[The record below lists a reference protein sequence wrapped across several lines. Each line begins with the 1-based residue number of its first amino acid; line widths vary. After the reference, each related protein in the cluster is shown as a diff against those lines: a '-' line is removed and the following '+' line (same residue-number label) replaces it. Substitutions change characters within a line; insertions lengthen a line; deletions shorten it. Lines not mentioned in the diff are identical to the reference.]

1 MGITASI
8 AQPTVISGSTVTGEQ
23 PKVTRMEVPGIKGA
37 DGDITWQGEWSSATT
52 YTQNE
57 AVQYNG
63 SAYVALQGNSN
74 LIPSSNAS
82 AWSVMTS
89 KGDTG
94 ATGATGSAG
103 TVTIGST
110 TTGSTGGSA
119 SVLNSGT
126 SSEAVLNFTLPK
138 GASGNSGATGAIGQT
153 GPTGAAGDNATIT
166 IGTVTTTA
174 PGSAATV
181 ANAGTDTAAQ
191 LNFSI
196 PRGVQGAQGTFR
208 WMGAY
213 NASTVYAIND
223 VVYYNGS
230 SYVAIVAQTQ
240 GNTPTDTSKWEKMA
254 SAGAEGGAI
263 GSMEDTNVSVDVDD
277 AAILMYNDTS
287 SKWEDNNVF
296 GTNRSALRLDGG
308 TF

>member
-1 MGITASI
+1 MPITASI
-8 AQPTVISGSTVTGEQ
+8 APPNVIAGSTITGDQ

-57 AVQYNG
+57 AIQYIG

-74 LIPSSNAS
+74 IIPTSDTAV
-82 AWSVMTS
+82 WSVMTL

-94 ATGATGSAG
+94 AVGETGSAG
-103 TVTIGST
+103 TLTVGTV
-110 TTGSTGGSA
+110 TTGSAGGSV
-119 SVLNSGT
+119 SVLNTGT
-126 SSEAVLNFTLPK
+126 STAAVLNFTIPK
-138 GASGNSGATGAIGQT
+138 GVAGNSGATGSIGNT

-166 IGTVTTTA
+166 IGTITTGA
-174 PGSAATV
+174 PGSSATV

-196 PRGVQGAQGTFR
+196 PRGAQGAQGTFR

-213 NASTVYAIND
+213 DATTVYAVND

-230 SYVAIVAQTQ
+230 SYVAIANAV

-263 GSMEDTNVSVDVDD
+263 GSMEDTNVSVGVED

-287 SKWEDNNVF
+287 SKWEDNQVF

>member
-1 MGITASI
+1 MPITASI
-8 AQPTVISGSTVTGEQ
+8 AAPNVIAGSTITGEQ

-94 ATGATGSAG
+94 AAGAVGSAGTLTVGTVTTGSAG
-103 TVTIGST
+103 GSV
-110 TTGSTGGSA
+110 
-119 SVLNSGT
+119 SVLNTGT
-126 SSEAVLNFTLPK
+126 STDAVLNFTIPK
-138 GASGNSGATGAIGQT
+138 GVAGNSGATGAIGQT
-153 GPTGAAGDNATIT
+153 GPTGSAGDNATIT
-166 IGTVTTTA
+166 IGTITTGA
-174 PGSAATV
+174 PGSSATV

-213 NASTVYAIND
+213 NASTVYATND

-230 SYVAIVAQTQ
+230 SYVAIANAV

-263 GSMEDTNVSVDVDD
+263 GSMEDTNVSVGVED

-287 SKWEDNNVF
+287 SKWEDNQVF

>member
-1 MGITASI
+1 MPITASI
-8 AQPTVISGSTVTGEQ
+8 AAPNVIAGSTITGEQ

-74 LIPSSNAS
+74 LIPTSDTAV
-82 AWSVMTS
+82 WSVMTL

-94 ATGATGSAG
+94 AVGATGSAG
-103 TVTIGST
+103 TLTVGTV
-110 TTGSTGGSA
+110 TTGSAGGNA

-126 SSEAVLNFTLPK
+126 SSDAVLNFTLPK
-138 GASGNSGATGAIGQT
+138 GAAGNSGATGAIGNT
-153 GPTGAAGDNATIT
+153 GPTGSAGDNATIN
-166 IGTVTTTA
+166 IGTITTGA
-174 PGSAATV
+174 PGSSATV
-181 ANAGTDTAAQ
+181 ANAGSDTAAV

-213 NASTVYAIND
+213 DASTVYATND

-230 SYVAIVAQTQ
+230 SYVAIANAV
-240 GNTPTDTSKWEKMA
+240 GNTPTDTSKWEKMS

-263 GSMEDTNVSVDVDD
+263 GSMEDTNVSVGVED

-287 SKWEDNNVF
+287 SKWEDKQVF

>member
-1 MGITASI
+1 MPITASI
-8 AQPTVISGSTVTGEQ
+8 AQPNVIAGSTITGDQ

-37 DGDITWQGEWSSATT
+37 DGDITWQGEWSTATT

-63 SAYVALQGNSN
+63 SAYVALQGNSEI
-74 LIPSSNAS
+74 IPTSDTAV
-82 AWSVMTS
+82 WSVMTL

-94 ATGATGSAG
+94 VAGATGSSGTLAVG
-103 TVTIGST
+103 TVT
-110 TTGSTGGSA
+110 TGSAGGSV
-119 SVLNSGT
+119 SVLNTGT
-126 SSEAVLNFTLPK
+126 STAAVLDFTIPK
-138 GASGNSGATGAIGQT
+138 GVAGNSGATGSIGNT

-166 IGTVTTTA
+166 IGTITTGQ
-174 PGSAATV
+174 PGSSATV

-191 LNFSI
+191 LNFTI

-213 NASTVYAIND
+213 NAATVYATND

-230 SYVAIVAQTQ
+230 SYVAIANAV
-240 GNTPTDTSKWEKMA
+240 GNVPTDTSKWEKMA

-277 AAILMYNDTS
+277 AAILMFNDS
-287 SKWEDNNVF
+287 NDKWEDKNPF
-296 GTNRSALRLDGG
+296 GTSLSALQLDGG
-308 TF
+308 SF

>member
-1 MGITASI
+1 MPITASI
-8 AQPTVISGSTVTGEQ
+8 AQPNVIAGSTITGEQ

-37 DGDITWQGEWSSATT
+37 DGDITWQGEWSTSTT

-63 SAYVALQGNSN
+63 SAYVALQGNSEI
-74 LIPSSNAS
+74 IPTSNTAV
-82 AWSVMTS
+82 WSVMTL

-94 ATGATGSAG
+94 AVGETGSAG
-103 TVTIGST
+103 TLTVGTV
-110 TTGSTGGSA
+110 TTGSAGGSV
-119 SVLNSGT
+119 SVLNTGT
-126 SSEAVLNFTLPK
+126 STAAVLDFTIPK
-138 GASGNSGATGAIGQT
+138 GVAGNSGATGAIGNT

-166 IGTVTTTA
+166 IGTITTGQ
-174 PGSAATV
+174 PGSSATV

-191 LNFSI
+191 LNFTI

-213 NASTVYAIND
+213 NAATVYATND
-223 VVYYNGS
+223 VVYFNGS
-230 SYVAIVAQTQ
+230 SYVAIANAV

-277 AAILMYNDTS
+277 AAILMFNDS
-287 SKWEDNNVF
+287 NDKWEDKNPF
-296 GTNRSALRLDGG
+296 GTSLSALQLDGG
-308 TF
+308 SF

>member
-1 MGITASI
+1 MPITASI
-8 AQPTVISGSTVTGEQ
+8 AQPSVIAGSTITGDQ

-37 DGDITWQGEWSSATT
+37 DGDITWQGEWSTSTT

-63 SAYVALQGNSN
+63 SAYVALQGNSEI
-74 LIPSSNAS
+74 IPTSDTAV
-82 AWSVMTS
+82 WSVMTS
-89 KGDTG
+89 KGDIG
-94 ATGATGSAG
+94 ATGADGSAGTLAVGTVTTGSAG
-103 TVTIGST
+103 GSV
-110 TTGSTGGSA
+110 
-119 SVLNSGT
+119 SVLNTGT
-126 SSEAVLNFTLPK
+126 STAAVLNFTIPK
-138 GASGNSGATGAIGQT
+138 GVAGNSGATGAIGNT
-153 GPTGAAGDNATIT
+153 GPIGSAGDNATIT
-166 IGTVTTTA
+166 IGTITTGQ
-174 PGSAATV
+174 PGSSATV

-191 LNFSI
+191 LNFTI

-213 NASTVYAIND
+213 NASTVYATND
-223 VVYYNGS
+223 VVYFNGS
-230 SYVAIVAQTQ
+230 SYVAIANAV

-277 AAILMYNDTS
+277 AAILMYNDTN

-296 GTNRSALRLDGG
+296 GTNRSSLRLDGG

>member
-1 MGITASI
+1 MPITASI
-8 AQPTVISGSTVTGEQ
+8 AAPNVIAGSTITGEQ

-37 DGDITWQGEWSSATT
+37 DGDITWQGEWSTATT

-82 AWSVMTS
+82 SWSVMTS

-103 TVTIGST
+103 TVTIGTT
-110 TTGSTGGSA
+110 TTGSAGGNA
-119 SVLNSGT
+119 SVSNSGT
-126 SSEAVLNFTLPK
+126 SSDAVLSFTLPK
-138 GASGNSGATGAIGQT
+138 GASGTAGVQGSIGLTGATGAV
-153 GPTGAAGDNATIT
+153 GDNATIT
-166 IGTVTTTA
+166 IGTVTTGQ
-174 PGSAATV
+174 PGSAVTV
-181 ANAGTDTAAQ
+181 ANAGTDTAAT

-196 PRGVQGAQGTFR
+196 PRGAQGAQGTFR

-213 NASTVYAIND
+213 NNATVYATND

-230 SYVAIVAQTQ
+230 SYVGIANTT
-240 GNTPTDTSKWEKMA
+240 GNIPTDTSKWEKMA

-263 GSMEDTNVSVDVDD
+263 GSMEDTNVSVGVDD

-287 SKWEDNNVF
+287 SKWEDNQVF
-296 GTNRSALRLDGG
+296 GTNRAALQLDGG

>member
-1 MGITASI
+1 MPITASI
-8 AQPTVISGSTVTGEQ
+8 APPSVIAGSTITGEQ

-57 AVQYNG
+57 AIQYNG

-74 LIPSSNAS
+74 IIPTSDTAV
-82 AWSVMTS
+82 WSVMTS

-103 TVTIGST
+103 TVTIGTT
-110 TTGSTGGSA
+110 TTGSAGGNA

-138 GASGNSGATGAIGQT
+138 GVSGTAGVQGSIGLTGA
-153 GPTGAAGDNATIT
+153 TGAAGDNATIT
-166 IGTVTTTA
+166 IGTVTTGQ
-174 PGSAATV
+174 PGSSATV

-213 NASTVYAIND
+213 DASTVYATND

-230 SYVAIVAQTQ
+230 SYVAIANAV
-240 GNTPTDTSKWEKMA
+240 GNVPTDTSKWEKMA

-263 GSMEDTNVSVDVDD
+263 GSMEDTNVSVGVED
-277 AAILMYNDTS
+277 AAILMYNDTN
-287 SKWEDNNVF
+287 SKWEDNQVF

>member
-1 MGITASI
+1 MPITASI
-8 AQPTVISGSTVTGEQ
+8 AQPSVIAGSTITGDQ

-37 DGDITWQGEWSSATT
+37 DGDITWQGEWSTSTT

-63 SAYVALQGNSN
+63 SAYVALQGNSEI
-74 LIPSSNAS
+74 IPTSDTAV
-82 AWSVMTS
+82 WSVMTL
-89 KGDTG
+89 KGDIG
-94 ATGATGSAG
+94 ATGAAGSAGTLTVGTVTTGSAG
-103 TVTIGST
+103 GSV
-110 TTGSTGGSA
+110 
-119 SVLNSGT
+119 SVLNTGT
-126 SSEAVLNFTLPK
+126 STAAVLDFTIPK
-138 GASGNSGATGAIGQT
+138 GVAGNSGATGSIGNT

-166 IGTVTTTA
+166 IGTITTGQ
-174 PGSAATV
+174 PGSSATV

-191 LNFSI
+191 LNFTI

-213 NASTVYAIND
+213 NAATVYATND
-223 VVYYNGS
+223 VVYFNGS
-230 SYVAIVAQTQ
+230 SYVAIANAV

-277 AAILMYNDTS
+277 AAILMFNDS
-287 SKWEDNNVF
+287 NDKWEDKNPF
-296 GTNRSALRLDGG
+296 GTSLSALQLDGG
-308 TF
+308 NF

>member
-1 MGITASI
+1 MPITASI
-8 AQPTVISGSTVTGEQ
+8 AAPNVIAGSTITGDQ

-63 SAYVALQGNSN
+63 SAYVALQGNSEI
-74 LIPSSNAS
+74 IPTSDTAV
-82 AWSVMTS
+82 WSVMTS

-94 ATGATGSAG
+94 ATGAIGSAG
-103 TVTIGST
+103 TVTIGT
-110 TTGSTGGSA
+110 TSTGSAGGNA
-119 SVLNSGT
+119 SVSNSGT

-138 GASGNSGATGAIGQT
+138 GASGTAGIQGSIGLT
-153 GPTGAAGDNATIT
+153 GPTGSAGDNATIT
-166 IGTVTTTA
+166 IGTITTGA
-174 PGSAATV
+174 PGSSATV

-213 NASTVYAIND
+213 NASTVYATND
-223 VVYYNGS
+223 VVYFNGS
-230 SYVAIVAQTQ
+230 SYVAIANAV

-277 AAILMYNDTS
+277 AAILMFNDS
-287 SKWEDNNVF
+287 NDKWEDNNVF

>member
-1 MGITASI
+1 MPITASI
-8 AQPTVISGSTVTGEQ
+8 AAPNVIAGSTITGDQ

-74 LIPSSNAS
+74 LIPTSDTAV
-82 AWSVMTS
+82 WSVMTS
-89 KGDTG
+89 KGDIG
-94 ATGATGSAG
+94 ATGADGSAGTLTVGTVTTGSAG
-103 TVTIGST
+103 GSV
-110 TTGSTGGSA
+110 
-119 SVLNSGT
+119 SVLNTGT
-126 SSEAVLNFTLPK
+126 STDAVLNFTIPK
-138 GASGNSGATGAIGQT
+138 GVAGNSGATGAIGNT
-153 GPTGAAGDNATIT
+153 GPTGAVGDNATIT
-166 IGTVTTTA
+166 IGTVTTGA
-174 PGSAATV
+174 PGSAVTV
-181 ANAGTDTAAQ
+181 ANAGTDTAAT

-213 NASTVYAIND
+213 NNSTVYATND

-230 SYVAIVAQTQ
+230 SYVGIANAV
-240 GNTPTDTSKWEKMA
+240 GNIPTDTSKWEKMA

-263 GSMEDTNVSVDVDD
+263 GSMEDTNVSVGVED

-287 SKWEDNNVF
+287 SKWEDNQVF
-296 GTNRSALRLDGG
+296 GTNRNALRLDGG

>member
-1 MGITASI
+1 MPITASI
-8 AQPTVISGSTVTGEQ
+8 APPNVIAGSTITGDQ

-63 SAYVALQGNSN
+63 SAYVALQGNSEI
-74 LIPSSNAS
+74 IPTSDTAV
-82 AWSVMTS
+82 WSVMTS

-94 ATGATGSAG
+94 ATGAIGSAG
-103 TVTIGST
+103 TVTIGT
-110 TTGSTGGSA
+110 TSTGSAGGNA
-119 SVLNSGT
+119 SVSNSGT
-126 SSEAVLNFTLPK
+126 SSEAVLNFTVPK
-138 GASGNSGATGAIGQT
+138 GVSGTAGIQGSIGLTGA
-153 GPTGAAGDNATIT
+153 TGAAGDNATIA
-166 IGTVTTTA
+166 IGTVTTGQ
-174 PGSAATV
+174 PGSSATV
-181 ANAGTDTAAQ
+181 SNAGTDTAAT

-213 NASTVYAIND
+213 NASTVYATND

-230 SYVAIVAQTQ
+230 SYVAIANAV

-277 AAILMYNDTS
+277 AAILMYNDTN

-296 GTNRSALRLDGG
+296 GTNRSSLRLDGG

>member
-1 MGITASI
+1 MPITASI
-8 AQPTVISGSTVTGEQ
+8 AQPSVIAGSTITGDQ

-37 DGDITWQGEWSSATT
+37 DGDITWQGEWSTATT

-63 SAYVALQGNSN
+63 SAYVALQGNSEI
-74 LIPSSNAS
+74 IPTSDTAV
-82 AWSVMTS
+82 WSVMTS
-89 KGDTG
+89 KGDIG
-94 ATGATGSAG
+94 ATGADGSAGTLAVGTVTTGSAG
-103 TVTIGST
+103 GSV
-110 TTGSTGGSA
+110 
-119 SVLNSGT
+119 SVLNTGT
-126 SSEAVLNFTLPK
+126 STAAVLNFTIPK
-138 GASGNSGATGAIGQT
+138 GVAGNSGATGAIGNT
-153 GPTGAAGDNATIT
+153 GPIGSAGDNATIT
-166 IGTVTTTA
+166 IGTITTGQ
-174 PGSAATV
+174 PGSSATV

-213 NASTVYAIND
+213 NASTVYATND
-223 VVYYNGS
+223 VVYYSGS
-230 SYVAIVAQTQ
+230 SYVAIANAV

-277 AAILMYNDTS
+277 AAILMFNDS
-287 SKWEDNNVF
+287 NDKWEDKNPF
-296 GTNRSALRLDGG
+296 GTSLSALQLDGG
-308 TF
+308 NF

>member
-1 MGITASI
+1 MPITASI
-8 AQPTVISGSTVTGEQ
+8 AAPNVIAGSTITGDQ

-63 SAYVALQGNSN
+63 SAYVALQG
-74 LIPSSNAS
+74 SSNIIPTSDTAV
-82 AWSVMTS
+82 WSVMTL

-94 ATGATGSAG
+94 PAGATGSAG
-103 TVTIGST
+103 TVTIGTT
-110 TTGSTGGSA
+110 TTGSAGGNA

-126 SSEAVLNFTLPK
+126 SSDADLNFTLPK
-138 GASGNSGATGAIGQT
+138 GAAGNSGATGAIGQT
-153 GPTGAAGDNATIT
+153 GPTGSAGDNASIT
-166 IGTVTTTA
+166 IGTITTGE
-174 PGSAATV
+174 PGSSATV
-181 ANAGTDTAAQ
+181 ANAGSDTAAV

-213 NASTVYAIND
+213 NAATVYATND

-230 SYVAIVAQTQ
+230 SYVAIANTT
-240 GNTPTDTSKWEKMA
+240 GNVPTDTSKWEKMA

-263 GSMEDTNVSVDVDD
+263 GSMEDTNVSVSVDD

>member
-1 MGITASI
+1 MPITASI
-8 AQPTVISGSTVTGEQ
+8 AAPNVIAGSTITGEQ

-63 SAYVALQGNSN
+63 SAYVALQG
-74 LIPSSNAS
+74 SSNIIPTSDTAV
-82 AWSVMTS
+82 WSVMTL

-103 TVTIGST
+103 TVTIGTT
-110 TTGSTGGSA
+110 TTGSAGGNA

-126 SSEAVLNFTLPK
+126 SSDAVLNFTLPK
-138 GASGNSGATGAIGQT
+138 GAAGNSGATGAIGQT
-153 GPTGAAGDNATIT
+153 GPTGSAGDNASIT
-166 IGTVTTTA
+166 IGTITTGE
-174 PGSAATV
+174 PGSSATV
-181 ANAGTDTAAQ
+181 ANAGSDTAAV

-213 NASTVYAIND
+213 NASTVYATND

-230 SYVAIVAQTQ
+230 SYVAIANAV

-263 GSMEDTNVSVDVDD
+263 GSMEDTNVSVSVDD

>member
-1 MGITASI
+1 MPITASI
-8 AQPTVISGSTVTGEQ
+8 AAPNVIAGSTITGEQ

-74 LIPSSNAS
+74 IIPTSDTAV
-82 AWSVMTS
+82 WSVMTL

-94 ATGATGSAG
+94 AVGATGSAG
-103 TVTIGST
+103 TIAVGTV
-110 TTGSTGGSA
+110 TTGSAGGSV

-126 SSEAVLNFTLPK
+126 STDAVLNFTIPK
-138 GASGNSGATGAIGQT
+138 GVAGNSGATGAIGNT

-166 IGTVTTTA
+166 IGTITTGA
-174 PGSAATV
+174 PGSSATV

-196 PRGVQGAQGTFR
+196 PRGAQGAQGTFR

-213 NASTVYAIND
+213 NNSTVYAIND

-230 SYVAIVAQTQ
+230 SYVVIVAQAQ
-240 GNTPTDTSKWEKMA
+240 GNLPTDTSKWEKMA
-254 SAGAEGGAI
+254 AAGAEGGAI
-263 GSMEDTNVSVDVDD
+263 GSMEDTNVSVEVDD
-277 AAILMYNDTS
+277 AAILMFNDS
-287 SKWEDNNVF
+287 NDKWEDKNPF
-296 GTNRSALRLDGG
+296 GTSLSALQLDGG
-308 TF
+308 NF

>member
-1 MGITASI
+1 MPITASI
-8 AQPTVISGSTVTGEQ
+8 AAPSVIAGSTITGDQ

-82 AWSVMTS
+82 SWSVMTS
-89 KGDTG
+89 KGDAG

-103 TVTIGST
+103 TVTVGTT

-126 SSEAVLNFTLPK
+126 SSNAVLNFTIPT
-138 GASGNSGATGAIGQT
+138 GNTGQQGTTGNT
-153 GPTGAAGDNATIT
+153 GPTGSTGAVGDNATIQ
-166 IGTVTTTA
+166 IGTISTLA
-174 PGSAATV
+174 ANANATV
-181 ANAGTDTAAQ
+181 ANAGTDTAAV
-191 LNFSI
+191 LNFGL
-196 PRGVQGAQGTFR
+196 PMGQTGAQGTFR
-208 WMGAY
+208 WKGAY
-213 NASTVYAIND
+213 NNTYVYGTND
-223 VVYYNGS
+223 VAYYNGS
-230 SYVAIVAQTQ
+230 SYVAIVGTV
-240 GNTPTDTSKWEKMA
+240 GNIPTNTSYWEKMA
-254 SAGAEGGAI
+254 AAGAEGGSI
-263 GSMEDTNVSVDVDD
+263 GSMSDTNIAVSPSD
-277 AAILMYNDTS
+277 ASIIMYNNS
-287 SKWEDNNVF
+287 NSKWEDNQVF
-296 GTNRSALRLDGG
+296 GTNRAALQLDGG

>member
-1 MGITASI
+1 MPITASI
-8 AQPTVISGSTVTGEQ
+8 AAPNVIAGSTITGEQ
-23 PKVTRMEVPGIKGA
+23 PKVTRMEVTGIKGA

-63 SAYVALQGNSN
+63 SAYVALQGSSEIIPTSN
-74 LIPSSNAS
+74 TAV
-82 AWSVMTS
+82 WSVMTL

-94 ATGATGSAG
+94 AVGATGSAG
-103 TVTIGST
+103 TLTVGTV
-110 TTGSTGGSA
+110 TTGSAGGSV
-119 SVLNSGT
+119 SVLNTGT
-126 SSEAVLNFTLPK
+126 STDAVLNFTIPK
-138 GASGNSGATGAIGQT
+138 GVAGNSGATGAIGNT

-166 IGTVTTTA
+166 IGTITTGE
-174 PGSAATV
+174 PGSSATV
-181 ANAGTDTAAQ
+181 ANAGTDTAAT

-213 NASTVYAIND
+213 NNSTVYATND

-230 SYVAIVAQTQ
+230 SYVVIVAQAQ
-240 GNTPTDTSKWEKMA
+240 GNLPTDTSKWEKMA
-254 SAGAEGGAI
+254 AAGAEGGAI
-263 GSMEDTNVSVDVDD
+263 GSMEDTNVSVGVED

-287 SKWEDNNVF
+287 SKWEDNQVF

>member
-1 MGITASI
+1 MPITASI
-8 AQPTVISGSTVTGEQ
+8 AAPNVIAGSTITGEQ

-63 SAYVALQGNSN
+63 SAYVALQGNSEI
-74 LIPSSNAS
+74 IPTSDTAV
-82 AWSVMTS
+82 WSVMTS

-94 ATGATGSAG
+94 AVGAVGSAGTLTVGTVTTGSAG
-103 TVTIGST
+103 GSV
-110 TTGSTGGSA
+110 
-119 SVLNSGT
+119 SVLNTGT
-126 SSEAVLNFTLPK
+126 STAAVLDFTIPK
-138 GASGNSGATGAIGQT
+138 GVAGNSGATGAIGNT
-153 GPTGAAGDNATIT
+153 GPTGSAGDNATIT
-166 IGTVTTTA
+166 IGTITTGA
-174 PGSAATV
+174 PGSSATV

-213 NASTVYAIND
+213 NASTVYATND

-230 SYVAIVAQTQ
+230 SYVAIANAV

-263 GSMEDTNVSVDVDD
+263 GSMEDTNVSVGVDD

-287 SKWEDNNVF
+287 SKWEDNQVF
-296 GTNRSALRLDGG
+296 GTNRAALQLDGG

>member
-1 MGITASI
+1 MPITASI
-8 AQPTVISGSTVTGEQ
+8 AAPNVIAGSTITGDQ

-74 LIPSSNAS
+74 LIPSDNTS
-82 AWSVMTS
+82 AWSVMTL
-89 KGDTG
+89 KGDAG
-94 ATGATGSAG
+94 AVGATGSAG
-103 TVTIGST
+103 TLTVGTV
-110 TTGSTGGSA
+110 TTGSAGGSV
-119 SVLNSGT
+119 SVLNTGT
-126 SSEAVLNFTLPK
+126 STDAVLNFTIPK
-138 GASGNSGATGAIGQT
+138 GVAGNSGATGAIGNA
-153 GPTGAAGDNATIT
+153 GPTGSAGDNATIT
-166 IGTVTTTA
+166 IGTVTTGE
-174 PGSAATV
+174 PGSAVSV
-181 ANAGTDTAAQ
+181 ANAGTDTAAT

-213 NASTVYAIND
+213 NASTVYATND

-230 SYVAIVAQTQ
+230 SYVAIANAV
-240 GNTPTDTSKWEKMA
+240 GNVPTDTSKWEKMA

-263 GSMEDTNVSVDVDD
+263 GSMEDTNVSVSVDD